1 MIHFLLSVQYD
12 LGRLTD
18 RLLKSNQFPKIS
30 TTSETHTHTHTARF
44 TCPSPVTWLT
54 GRKIITHTDKQ
65 INVHMETNTR
75 KQTEYNAAL
84 LDFRHL
90 SRCGPQTPN
99 RSTYQNSQTQTH
111 CCTLT
116 LTAGS
121 SVCFSELYATMLY
134 CHPRMKATAENKVRF
149 YSRASTQFTCFD
161 ARLAKSP
168 QILLM

>member
-30 TTSETHTHTHTARF
+30 TTSETHTHSSIHLSITCHMAYRTQNNNTHRQTNKCAH
-44 TCPSPVTWLT
+44 
-54 GRKIITHTDKQ
+54 GNKHTQTD
-65 INVHMETNTR
+65 
-75 KQTEYNAAL
+75 TEYNAAL
-84 LDFRHL
+84 LDCRHL